1 MTNVRFLSGDS
12 HVISV
17 GGADNA
23 TFQWRFLPHGEERLP
38 LEAHEALPPAT
49 SACKTDSCMPHL
61 PHARP
66 SPHPPPPPPPATPT
80 PAPPTSAGLDSD
92 TEGSNT
98 DGSDVPSLDSD
109 LEQESAQS
117 YTRVVYKEDIPKIR
131 KQLKRAESSKL
142 PKSRA
147 EGKKTIAPNTSLSL
161 EFVHG

>member
-1 MTNVRFLSGDS
+1 MRPSSGTSS
-12 HVISV
+12 HTARRGYLLKLTRPS
-17 GGADNA
+17 
-23 TFQWRFLPHGEERLP
+23 RLP
-38 LEAHEALPPAT
+38 QVHVRLIHACHTSHTLAPPI
-49 SACKTDSCMPHL
+49 
-61 PHARP
+61 
-66 SPHPPPPPPPATPT
+66 PATPT

>member
-23 TFQWRFLPHGEERLP
+23 TFQWRFLPHGEEELP
-38 LEAHEALPPAT
+38 HEAQEALPPAT
-49 SACKTDSCMPHL
+49 SACETDSCHTLPL
-61 PHARP
+61 PH
-66 SPHPPPPPPPATPT
+66 PH

-98 DGSDVPSLDSD
+98 DASDVPSLDSD
-109 LEQESAQS
+109 LERENAQS

-131 KQLKRAESSKL
+131 KQLKKAESSKL
-142 PKSRA
+142 SQNRA
-147 EGKKTIAPNTSLSL
+147 EGKKTTPPNTSLSL